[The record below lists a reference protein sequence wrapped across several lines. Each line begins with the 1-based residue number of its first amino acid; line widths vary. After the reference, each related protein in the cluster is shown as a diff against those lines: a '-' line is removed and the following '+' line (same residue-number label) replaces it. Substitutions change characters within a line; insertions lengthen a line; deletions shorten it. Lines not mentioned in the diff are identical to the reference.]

1 MSTGS
6 ERMIQK
12 TELEY
17 DEGSQKKWSRTIRI
31 GRWLNGYLS
40 PILEDRRL
48 KRIANSEQARAV
60 GGRLSLKQVQEIAD
74 YLVQVKDL
82 ELRRDYFNTR
92 PVEKTLSG
100 LALPLVVDVLEHDE
114 TISTVLNIGA
124 YYSFVD
130 HLLARQYPN
139 IQFTAVDLLPGMDIF
154 NAEFTAENLHFSS
167 CYALDAI
174 ESGNLRADV
183 TLFSATAAEIMNAEL
198 RQYLKLLSA
207 RSRYIVLSEPVYPL
221 PDGRIINPAL
231 VSVESSV
238 PAYAQP
244 DYLPH
249 PMGPVAFVHNY
260 REMLHES
267 GFEILHYHAFRPDV
281 TDLGWVL
288 CIAKSKGRP

>member
-17 DEGSQKKWSRTIRI
+17 DEGSRKKWSRTIRI
-31 GRWLNGYLS
+31 GRWFNGYLA
-40 PILEDRRL
+40 PILENLRL
-48 KRIANSEQARAV
+48 QHIANSEQSRAV
-60 GGRLSLKQVQEIAD
+60 GGRLSLKQVQEVTD
-74 YLVQVKDL
+74 YLVQVRDL

-100 LALPLVVDVLEHDE
+100 LALPLVVDVLEHDK

-130 HLLARQYPN
+130 HLLARKYPN
-139 IQFTAVDLLPGMDIF
+139 IQFTAVDLLPSMEIF
-154 NAEFTAENLHFSS
+154 NAEFTTENLHFSS

-174 ESGNLRADV
+174 KNGNLRADV

-198 RQYLKLLSA
+198 RQYLKLLST
-207 RSRYIVLSEPVYPL
+207 RSQYVVLSEPVYPL
-221 PDGRIINPAL
+221 PDGRIINPAS
-231 VSVESSV
+231 VSVESSL

-249 PMGPVAFVHNY
+249 PMGPVAYVHNY

-267 GFEILHYHAFRPDV
+267 GFVILHYHAFRPDI

-288 CIAKSKGRP
+288 CIAKSKGKS